1 MRKGVIAS
9 LVVALGLILVS
20 SVYAYFPGGGPG
32 DCLFR
37 MDRSGSEDFRDY
49 QKQILPLR
57 DELVNKKG
65 ELHREFSK
73 PTLDRDRIA
82 KIQKEIIDIR
92 TEILKKADE
101 AGLTAWKGD
110 SRRCGDMGR
119 GILQKRCPRP
129 IVF

>member
-73 PTLDRDRIA
+73 PTL
-82 KIQKEIIDIR
+82 
-92 TEILKKADE
+92 TEIV
-101 AGLTAWKGD
+101 
-110 SRRCGDMGR
+110 SRKFR
-119 GILQKRCPRP
+119 KRLSISEQR
-129 IVF
+129 F